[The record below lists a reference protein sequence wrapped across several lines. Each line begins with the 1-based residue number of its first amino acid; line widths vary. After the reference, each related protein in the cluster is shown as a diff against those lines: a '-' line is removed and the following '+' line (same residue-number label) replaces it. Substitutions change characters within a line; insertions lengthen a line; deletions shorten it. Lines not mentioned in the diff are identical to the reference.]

1 MKRVVIA
8 GATGL
13 IGRALTAELRARGD
27 EVVRL
32 VRKDPGP
39 GDVLW
44 DPAARTL
51 DPAVLDGATA
61 VVNFSGASIG
71 RLPWTARYKR
81 EILDSR
87 VSATSTL
94 VAAIRAARV
103 TPEVFLSASAAGY
116 YGSRPSESLT
126 EDSLRGT
133 GFLSDVTAEWE
144 RTAVRVDDITRVVIA
159 RSGIVVATDGVL
171 KPLLLLT
178 RAGLSGPLGGG
189 RQLWPWVSLV
199 DETRALLHL
208 LDRTLGG
215 PVNITGPTPA
225 TANDLM
231 RHLARRLH
239 RPFFLPAPAF
249 AVNAL
254 LGDAARDLLL
264 VDQHPQPARLLDDGF
279 VFTHTTVEEAV
290 DAALVRTS

>member
-8 GATGL
+8 GASGL
-13 IGRALTAELRARGD
+13 IGSALTAVLRARGD

-32 VRKDPGP
+32 VRSRPGP

-44 DPAARTL
+44 DPASRTL

-61 VVNFSGASIG
+61 VMNFSGASIG
-71 RLPWTARYKR
+71 RLPWTPRYKR

-94 VAAIRAARV
+94 VTAIRAAD
-103 TPEVFLSASAAGY
+103 TAPEVFVSASAAGY
-116 YGSRPSESLT
+116 YGSRPNETLT
-126 EDSLRGT
+126 ENSSRGT
-133 GFLSDVTAEWE
+133 GFLSDVTEEWE
-144 RTAVRVDDITRVVIA
+144 RTALRADDVTRVVTV
-159 RSGIVVATDGVL
+159 RSGIVAATNGVL

-189 RQLWPWVSLV
+189 KQLWPWVSLV
-199 DETRALLHL
+199 DETRALVHL
-208 LDRTLGG
+208 LDGTLSG
-215 PVNITGPTPA
+215 PVNVTGPTPA
-225 TANDLM
+225 SAADLM

-239 RPFFLPAPAF
+239 RPYCLPAPAF
-249 AVNAL
+249 AVTAL

-264 VDQHPQPARLLDDGF
+264 VDQHPQPSRLLDDGF
-279 VFTHTTVEEAV
+279 VFRHTTVEQAV
-290 DAALVRTS
+290 DAALVRSG